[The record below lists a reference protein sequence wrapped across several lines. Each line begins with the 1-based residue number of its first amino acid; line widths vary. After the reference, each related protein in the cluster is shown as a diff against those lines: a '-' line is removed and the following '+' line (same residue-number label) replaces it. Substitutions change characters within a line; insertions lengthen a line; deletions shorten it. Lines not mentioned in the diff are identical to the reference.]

1 MASKISE
8 MVLEKIS
15 QPISDL
21 GIEVADVEYQKKS
34 DGMNLTVFITS
45 ENGISIDDCEKVHKL
60 IDPLLDELDPTN
72 GAAYR
77 LNVSSLGLDR
87 PFKNQRDFERY
98 LNKEI
103 VVKLYTQ
110 INGKKQFE
118 GTLTG
123 LNDEGIQI
131 LVNDKILEIKKE
143 QIAVALPQIK
153 F

>member
-1 MASKISE
+1 MASKVSE
-8 MVLEKIS
+8 IVLEKIL
-15 QPISDL
+15 QPVADL
-21 GIEVADVEYQKKS
+21 GIEVADVEYQKKN

-45 ENGISIDDCEKVHKL
+45 ENGIFINDCENVHKL

-87 PFKNQRDFERY
+87 PFKNNRDYERY

-103 VVKLYTQ
+103 IVKLYTLLD
-110 INGKKQFE
+110 GKKQWE
-118 GTLTG
+118 GMLTDI
-123 LNDEGIQI
+123 NDEGIQI
-131 LVNDKILEIKKE
+131 LVNNKTLNIKKE